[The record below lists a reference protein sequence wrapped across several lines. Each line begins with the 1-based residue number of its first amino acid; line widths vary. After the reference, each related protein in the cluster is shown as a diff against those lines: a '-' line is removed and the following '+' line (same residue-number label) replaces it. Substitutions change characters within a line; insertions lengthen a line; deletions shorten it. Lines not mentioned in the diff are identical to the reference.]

1 MNDKIRISNTFYID
15 SDMFIYYK
23 NKKILQLNKTTV
35 NHFLLSH
42 TMVVL
47 GNDVIVSMFF
57 QECNFR
63 TEIEI
68 CRTGITCKV
77 YLTQAETEDLLER
90 MRKFVQ
96 PNP

>member
-1 MNDKIRISNTFYID
+1 MNNKFYI
-15 SDMFIYYK
+15 SDTFRIGDDMCVYRK
-23 NKKILQLNKTTV
+23 NKKILQLNKTTI
-35 NHFLLSH
+35 NNFLLSH

-47 GNDVIVSMFF
+47 GRDVLFAMSF

-63 TEIEI
+63 TDVEIY
-68 CRTGITCKV
+68 CTGISCKV

-96 PNP
+96 SNP